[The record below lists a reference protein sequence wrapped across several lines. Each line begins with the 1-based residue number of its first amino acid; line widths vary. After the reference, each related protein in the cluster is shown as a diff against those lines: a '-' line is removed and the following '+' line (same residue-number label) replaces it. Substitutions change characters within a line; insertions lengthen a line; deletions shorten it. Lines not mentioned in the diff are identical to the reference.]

1 VLDRVSHA
9 NMVEMTVTRASGE
22 EITMSNAVFVLDHD
36 QRPLKPVHPAI
47 ARRML
52 DTKQAAVFRRYPFT
66 IICQAG
72 ISTGSACPL
81 RLKIDPGSKT
91 TGLALLD
98 GSRLLW
104 AAELQ
109 HRGQRIKAALD
120 TRRAVRRHRRQRCT
134 RYRQPRF
141 DNRTRPAGWL
151 APSLQHRVSTMM
163 TWVARLA
170 RYAHIASLSQELVRF
185 DMQRMQD
192 AEIAGVAYQQGE
204 LAGYEVREYLLEKWH
219 RTCAYCG
226 VKNMPLQVEHIIPTA
241 RGGSDRVS
249 NFTLAC
255 ALCNQ
260 KKGTQTAAEFGFPH
274 IQAQAQ
280 QPLKDAA
287 AVNATRW
294 ALYRAL
300 QATGLLVET
309 GTGGRTKYNR
319 TRQGLPKTHWLDA
332 ACVGASTP
340 DALSLLTA
348 QALLIVS
355 VGRGSRQ
362 QCRTNAHG
370 FPIRHLSR
378 GKRHFGLQTGDIVRA
393 TVPRGKHAGVH
404 VGRVTVRQR
413 PSCNLKG
420 KDIHVQYLR
429 LLHRADGYDYGFSSS
444 LELGEKPSLSPIQPH
459 ARRSGWSTSRGN

>member
-1 VLDRVSHA
+1 
-9 NMVEMTVTRASGE
+9 
-22 EITMSNAVFVLDHD
+22 MSNAVFVLDHD
-36 QRPLKPVHPAI
+36 QRPLKPVHPAV

-52 DTKQAAVFRRYPFT
+52 NAKAAAVFRRYPFT

-72 ISTGSACPL
+72 ISTGAPSPL

-91 TGLALLD
+91 TGLAILD
-98 GSRLLW
+98 GPRLLW

-120 TRRAVRRHRRQRCT
+120 TRRAVRRTRRQRHT

-151 APSLQHRVSTMM
+151 APSLQHRVSTIM
-163 TWVARLA
+163 TWVGRLA

-185 DMQRMQD
+185 DMQLMQD
-192 AEIAGVAYQQGE
+192 AEIAGVEYQQGE

-226 VKNMPLQVEHIIPTA
+226 VQSVPLQVEHIISTA
-241 RGGSDRVS
+241 RGGSHRVS
-249 NFTLAC
+249 NLTLAC
-255 ALCNQ
+255 APCNQ

-274 IQAQAQ
+274 IQAQAKH
-280 QPLKDAA
+280 PLKEAA

-294 ALYRAL
+294 GLSRTL
-300 QATGLLVET
+300 HATGLPVET
-309 GTGGRTKYNR
+309 GTGGRTKYTR
-319 TRQGLPKTHWLDA
+319 TRQGFPKTHWLDA

-340 DALSLLTA
+340 EALHLLTA

-362 QCRTNAHG
+362 RCRTNAHG
-370 FPIRHLSR
+370 FPRSHLSR
-378 GKRHFGLQTGDIVRA
+378 GKRHFGFQTGDIVHA

-413 PSCNLKG
+413 ASFNLKG